1 MRRCDMS
8 IMTVIRIHVRTDQT
22 QAQPAV
28 LKAASLSLQSI
39 GFRVTDLTLKATSP
53 RIVAEDNG
61 GRAFV
66 VEAMPDG
73 RFRAEVLGTADGS
86 CVRIMREFVEG
97 LRRQGIDVHVEEQR
111 WTAGVPS
118 TDTGRAWGRR
128 RSAPTTAAPTGS
140 RPGPRRKTRTIR
152 IGG

>member
-1 MRRCDMS
+1 MS
-8 IMTVIRIHVRTDQT
+8 IATVFRIFVRTAQS

-28 LKAASLSLQSI
+28 LKAASLSLRSI

-97 LRRQGIDVHVEEQR
+97 LRRQGMDVHVEEER
-111 WTAGVPS
+111 WTAGVPA
-118 TDTGRAWGRR
+118 TDSGRAWAARR
-128 RSAPTTAAPTGS
+128 RSAPTAAAPSGS
-140 RPGPRRKTRTIR
+140 RPGPRRKNRTVR
-152 IGG
+152 VGG

>member
-1 MRRCDMS
+1 MS
-8 IMTVIRIHVRTDQT
+8 IATVFRIFVRTAQS

-39 GFRVTDLTLKATSP
+39 GFRVTDLTLQATSP

-97 LRRQGIDVHVEEQR
+97 LRRQGMDVHVEEER
-111 WTAGVPS
+111 WTAGVPA
-118 TDTGRAWGRR
+118 TDSGRAWARR
-128 RSAPTTAAPTGS
+128 RSAPTAAAPSGS
-140 RPGPRRKTRTIR
+140 RPGPRRKTRTVR